1 VLNCLEAADE
11 LAGQGIEAEVVD
23 LRTLRPM
30 DFDVV
35 RGSVE
40 KTGRLVTVEEG
51 YPQCGIG
58 AEVVARVAEHC
69 LDSLDM
75 PPIRI
80 TSKDTP
86 IPFARVLEQETLP
99 SPRRI
104 VETVLKARRWAQ
116 RPQAQRFAV

>member
-1 VLNCLEAADE
+1 ML
-11 LAGQGIEAEVVD
+11 GIEAEVID

-30 DFDVV
+30 DFATVQA
-35 RGSVE
+35 SVE
-40 KTGRLVTVEEG
+40 KTNRLVCVEEG

-69 LDSLDM
+69 FEFLDM

-80 TSKDTP
+80 GSKDTP

-99 SPRRI
+99 SVRRI
-104 VETVLKARRWAQ
+104 VETVLRAHAH
-116 RPQAQRFAV
+116 